1 MICRYDSWVAAMLDW
16 RAVQDSDEW
25 HAWVEQV
32 FQAFDSDHS
41 GELGVEDLQAMLC
54 GETCPVSFA
63 PQ

>member
-63 PQ
+63 PK